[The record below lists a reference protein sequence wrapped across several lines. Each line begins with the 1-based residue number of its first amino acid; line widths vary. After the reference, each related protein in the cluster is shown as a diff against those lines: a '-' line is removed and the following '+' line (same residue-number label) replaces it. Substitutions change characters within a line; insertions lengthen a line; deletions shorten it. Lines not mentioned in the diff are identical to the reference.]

1 MGEAL
6 GGGVR
11 DFRFLVIVIAAL
23 VLGCPHKKSGGT
35 GGSAEPSAPFVIKDT
50 SDGLLLTWIDEHG
63 DFHVEQKPQEVPI
76 VGRDA
81 VRVVDPARD
90 DGTHADKI
98 FVADLRVAGP
108 DGAYPI
114 KTMTRADFDAIAVAR
129 REKTGPTLAS
139 AAPPDKEPP
148 TDPVQPRSP
157 LAQNDP
163 PGSTRPLV
171 IIYGA
176 DWCGPCHE
184 AAAYL
189 RGKGVAFVEKNVE
202 TDRDAAREMQQKLTK
217 NGLRGGS
224 IPVLDVKGKIMIGFN
239 PHSVDEALG
248 RAI

>member
-1 MGEAL
+1 L
-6 GGGVR
+6 
-11 DFRFLVIVIAAL
+11 LAAL
-23 VLGCPHKKSGGT
+23 LVACSHKMKGVGASPDT
-35 GGSAEPSAPFVIKDT
+35 YAPIVVTDM
-50 SDGLLLTWIDEHG
+50 SSGLLLTWIDEHG
-63 DFHVEQKPQEVPI
+63 DFHVEQKPTDVPL

-81 VRVVDPARD
+81 VRVVDPAREE
-90 DGTHADKI
+90 GTHASKI
-98 FVADLRVAGP
+98 YVADLRVAGP

-139 AAPPDKEPP
+139 AAPPDRDPP
-148 TDPVQPRSP
+148 DPSQPQSP
-157 LAQNDP
+157 LAHDDRP
-163 PGSTRPLV
+163 ADARPLV

-176 DWCGPCHE
+176 DWCSACHD

-189 RGKGVAFVEKNVE
+189 RRKGVAFVEKNVE
-202 TDRDAAREMQQKLTK
+202 TDREAAREMNQKLAK

-224 IPVLDVKGKIMIGFN
+224 IPVLDVKGKVMVGFN